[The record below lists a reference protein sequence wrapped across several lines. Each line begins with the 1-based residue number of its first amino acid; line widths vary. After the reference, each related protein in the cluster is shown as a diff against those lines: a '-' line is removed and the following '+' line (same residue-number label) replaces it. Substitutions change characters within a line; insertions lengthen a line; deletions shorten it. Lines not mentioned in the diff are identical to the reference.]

1 MGQEIRKL
9 SHLAAATT
17 AAAIALSS
25 SLAGAAPIYE
35 LDHFRDTFNS
45 TVHAPGGDVGP
56 QGTPIDYDFAF
67 QSVHFLDRNFGE
79 VHANVGAGSIG
90 ISARAF
96 NNGQFAPQR
105 QEVFASFTFDVIF
118 GSAGSSPIDVVMN
131 LDLSGSIDPGP
142 LFSTVQVRAGL
153 PSNFS
158 SGSYSENNDPNS
170 GSPFRDGMLS
180 GFTAN
185 GATQSISTG
194 ILNVPVNVP
203 VTMFMRLNTI
213 QGYQPDDPR
222 ILFGDTMSLTTTG
235 DVFTILGPNADG
247 ITVNSAD
254 AGIVDNRFGQTDF
267 GMDVPEPGT
276 LTLLGAGLA
285 GLGWV
290 RRRRSVRP

>member
-1 MGQEIRKL
+1 MGQDIRKL
-9 SHLAAATT
+9 SHLAAAVT
-17 AAAIALSS
+17 ASAIVLASAV
-25 SLAGAAPIYE
+25 AGAAPIYE
-35 LDHFRDTFNS
+35 LDHFQDTFNS

-67 QSVHFLDRNFGE
+67 QSVQFQDKNFGE
-79 VHANVGAGSIG
+79 VHANVGPGSIG

-96 NNGQFAPQR
+96 NNGLFAPQR
-105 QEVFASFTFDVIF
+105 QEVFASFTFDVVF
-118 GSAGSSPIDVVMN
+118 GSAGSNPIDVVMN
-131 LDLSGSIDPGP
+131 LDLSGAIDPGP

-153 PSNFS
+153 PTSFF

-194 ILNVPVNVP
+194 TLSVPVNVP

-213 QGYQPDDPR
+213 QGYQIEDPR
-222 ILFGDTMSLTTTG
+222 IVFGDTLSLTTLG

-254 AGIVDNRFGQTDF
+254 AGIVDNRFGQTDL
-267 GMDVPEPGT
+267 GQDVPEPGT
-276 LTLLGAGLA
+276 LTLLGAGLV
-285 GLGWV
+285 GIGWV
-290 RRRRSVRP
+290 RRGRSIRR

>member
-9 SHLAAATT
+9 TYVGAAAF
-17 AAAIALSS
+17 AAIALSS
-25 SLAGAAPIYE
+25 SFARAAPIYE

-45 TVHAPGGDVGP
+45 TVHAPGGNVGP

-79 VHANVGAGSIG
+79 VRANVNAGSIG
-90 ISARAF
+90 IAARAF

-105 QEVFASFTFDVIF
+105 QEVFASFTFDVVF
-118 GSAGSSPIDVVMN
+118 GSAGNSPIDVVMN

-142 LFSTVQVRAGL
+142 LFSTLQVRAGL

-158 SGSYSENNDPNS
+158 SGSYSENNDPTS

-213 QGYQPDDPR
+213 QGYQLDDPR

-254 AGIVDNRFGQTDF
+254 AGIVDNRFGQTDL
-267 GMDVPEPGT
+267 GIDVPEPGT
-276 LTLLGAGLA
+276 LTLLSAGLVS
-285 GLGWV
+285 LGWA